1 MLTVFASSMQ
11 LILRTER
18 DLQGPWVHEGE
29 GKLSPP
35 LSQVLPVGKPSAMWV
50 SSSGPDMLPSDSAS
64 CPKTASR
71 PPDRTGRGSNISR
84 WGEEGPT
91 PSASPS
97 LPVVLLM
104 LPSEGPGKQF
114 RIKCRKV
121 LSQCATC
128 AAIHALNGLVHHC
141 LHPLGIMNGCIWV
154 AELMS
159 PAMLVHFATL
169 L

>member
-1 MLTVFASSMQ
+1 MLTVSASNMQ

-35 LSQVLPVGKPSAMWV
+35 LSQVLPVGNPSAMWV

-64 CPKTASR
+64 CPNTASR
-71 PPDRTGRGSNISR
+71 PPDRTGRGSKMSK
-84 WGEEGPT
+84 WGEEGAT

-97 LPVVLLM
+97 LPFVLLM

-114 RIKCRKV
+114 RGKYLKVQLVLRYMLGTALCSSIK
-121 LSQCATC
+121 
-128 AAIHALNGLVHHC
+128 
-141 LHPLGIMNGCIWV
+141 
-154 AELMS
+154 
-159 PAMLVHFATL
+159 
-169 L
+169 

>member
-1 MLTVFASSMQ
+1 MLTVSASNMQ

-35 LSQVLPVGKPSAMWV
+35 LSQVLPVGNPSAMWV

-71 PPDRTGRGSNISR
+71 PPDRTGRGSKMSK

-104 LPSEGPGKQF
+104 LPSEGPEKQF
-114 RIKCRKV
+114 KV
-121 LSQCATC
+121 KRLKVQ
-128 AAIHALNGLVHHC
+128 LVLHC
-141 LHPLGIMNGCIWV
+141 LYQLGIIQGCMWV
-154 AELMS
+154 AKLIS
-159 PAMLVHFATL
+159 PMLLHLATL

>member
-1 MLTVFASSMQ
+1 MQ

-71 PPDRTGRGSNISR
+71 PPDRTGRGSKMSR

-104 LPSEGPGKQF
+104 LPSEGPGKHSKIEHF
-114 RIKCRKV
+114 
-121 LSQCATC
+121 TC
-128 AAIHALNGLVHHC
+128 AAIHALDGLVQHC
-141 LHPLGIMNGCIWV
+141 LYQMQGCMWAI
-154 AELMS
+154 ELMS
-159 PAMLVHFATL
+159 APMLVHFATL
-169 L
+169 I

>member
-1 MLTVFASSMQ
+1 MLTVSASSMQ

-50 SSSGPDMLPSDSAS
+50 SSSGPDMLPNDSAS

-71 PPDRTGRGSNISR
+71 PPDRTGRGSKISK
-84 WGEEGPT
+84 WGEEGST
-91 PSASPS
+91 PSASAS

-104 LPSEGPGKQF
+104 LPSEGPG
-114 RIKCRKV
+114 
-121 LSQCATC
+121 A
-128 AAIHALNGLVHHC
+128 G
-141 LHPLGIMNGCIWV
+141 
-154 AELMS
+154 
-159 PAMLVHFATL
+159 ATL
-169 L
+169 WGERVLPADLGTACCPDGTNLPLDLRSNVCCFVSSVK